1 MKCPNCKSENV
12 TVELVQT
19 GGKTKKTGVGL
30 GGHLNNMARAS
41 AAVATLGASNLIWK
55 KAKGEEKTKFKNQTM
70 CICQDCGHTWKK

>member
-1 MKCPNCKSENV
+1 
-12 TVELVQT
+12 
-19 GGKTKKTGVGL
+19 
-30 GGHLNNMARAS
+30 MARAS